1 MLTSMK
7 QQQFNVKLMI
17 VHGLQMNQLP
27 VCAVLVLKFF
37 YIAFGEKQN
46 IYKSDYI
53 PQVNITLSYLFTL
66 YSLIACLIPY
76 FLLQVYST

>member
-1 MLTSMK
+1 MK

-27 VCAVLVLKFF
+27 VGAVLVLKIFH
-37 YIAFGEKQN
+37 IAFGEKQN

-66 YSLIACLIPY
+66 LSLIACLIPY
-76 FLLQVYST
+76 FLLHVYST